1 MPLKKPNPFTEKNNM
16 KTINYVLTGLGGQ
29 GILFMTKVLATA
41 ALDKGYNILGAETH
55 GMAQRGGSVVSHLRI
70 GDARSS
76 LIRAGAADF
85 LLSMDESEAYRYLPY
100 LKKGGQLFANA
111 PSNQFPDE
119 RTTAY
124 LEGQNIKTWAM
135 EAAKT
140 AMVLGSSKST
150 NLAMVAFYAA
160 FDVGPLGAA
169 DLRAT
174 VDKMSPGPFNSTNLK
189 IFDACYETG
198 KQMAMGN

>member
-1 MPLKKPNPFTEKNNM
+1 M

-29 GILFMTKVLATA
+29 GILFMTKILATT
-41 ALDKGYNILGAETH
+41 ALNRGYNILGAETH

-85 LLSMDESEAYRYLPY
+85 LLSMDEFEAYRYLPY
-100 LKKGGQLFANA
+100 LKKGGTLFANA
-111 PSNQFPDE
+111 SAEHFPDD
-119 RTTAY
+119 RVAAY
-124 LEGQNIKTWAM
+124 LEKNEIEFKAM
-135 EAAKT
+135 EAAKK
-140 AMVLGSSKST
+140 AMELGSPKST

-160 FDVGPLGAA
+160 FGYGPLSSD

-174 VDKMSPGPFNSTNLK
+174 VDDMSPGPFKEKNLK
-189 IFDACYETG
+189 IFDSCFETG
-198 KQMAMGN
+198 RQMV

>member
-1 MPLKKPNPFTEKNNM
+1 M

-29 GILFMTKVLATA
+29 GILFMTKILATT
-41 ALDKGYNILGAETH
+41 ALNKGYNILGAETH

-100 LKKGGQLFANA
+100 LKKGGKLFANA
-111 PSNQFPDE
+111 SSKLFPDE
-119 RTTAY
+119 RVTAY
-124 LEGQNIKTWAM
+124 LEKNDIESRAM
-135 EAAKT
+135 EAAKK
-140 AMVLGSSKST
+140 AMELGSPKST

-160 FDVGPLGAA
+160 FGYGPLTAD
-169 DLRAT
+169 DLRVT
-174 VDKMSPGPFNSTNLK
+174 VDDMSPGPFKEKNLR
-189 IFDACYETG
+189 IFDVCFEAG
-198 KQMAMGN
+198 RQMV

>member
-1 MPLKKPNPFTEKNNM
+1 M

-29 GILFMTKVLATA
+29 GILFMTKILATA
-41 ALDKGYNILGAETH
+41 ALNKGYNILGAETH

-100 LKKGGQLFANA
+100 LKKGGKLFVNA
-111 PSNQFPDE
+111 PCDAFPDK
-119 RTTAY
+119 RVAVW
-124 LEGQNIKTWAM
+124 LEKNSIEPRAM
-135 EAAKT
+135 EASKK
-140 AMVLGSSKST
+140 AMELGSPRST

-160 FDVGPLGAA
+160 FGYGPLSTD

-174 VDKMSPGPFNSTNLK
+174 VDNMSPGPFKETNLR

-198 KQMAMGN
+198 RSMV

>member
-1 MPLKKPNPFTEKNNM
+1 M

-29 GILFMTKVLATA
+29 GILFMTKIFATA
-41 ALDKGYNILGAETH
+41 ALNKGYSILGAETH

-70 GDARSS
+70 GEARSS

-100 LKKGGQLFANA
+100 LKKGGKLFVNA
-111 PSNQFPDE
+111 PTDAFPNDKDGKVS
-119 RTTAY
+119 AY
-124 LEGQNIKTWAM
+124 LKKQDIEPFAM

-140 AMVLGSSKST
+140 AMELGGPRST

-160 FDVGPLGAA
+160 FGFGPLSAD
-169 DLRAT
+169 DLRTT
-174 VDKMSPGPFNSTNLK
+174 VDSMSPGPFKKTNLK
-189 IFDACYETG
+189 IFDTCYETG
-198 KQMAMGN
+198 KKMVSLN

>member
-1 MPLKKPNPFTEKNNM
+1 M

-29 GILFMTKVLATA
+29 GILFMTKILATT
-41 ALDKGYNILGAETH
+41 ALNKGYNILGAETH

-100 LKKGGQLFANA
+100 LKRDGKLFVNA
-111 PSNQFPDE
+111 PSNAFPDG
-119 RTTAY
+119 RVDAW
-124 LEGQNIKTWAM
+124 LKKMNIEPRAM
-135 EAAKT
+135 EASQK
-140 AMVLGSSKST
+140 AMELGSPRST
-150 NLAMVAFYAA
+150 NLAMVAFYSA
-160 FDVGPLGAA
+160 FGYGPLSKD

-174 VDKMSPGPFNSTNLK
+174 VDDMSPGPFKKTNLK
-189 IFDACYETG
+189 IFDVCYDTG
-198 KQMAMGN
+198 KSMV

>member
-1 MPLKKPNPFTEKNNM
+1 M

-29 GILFMTKVLATA
+29 GILFMTKIFATA
-41 ALDKGYNILGAETH
+41 ALNKGYSILGAETH

-70 GDARSS
+70 GEARSS

-100 LKKGGQLFANA
+100 LKKGGKLFANA
-111 PSNQFPDE
+111 PSDAFPDE
-119 RTTAY
+119 KVSAY
-124 LEGQNIKTWAM
+124 LKKQDIEPFAM

-140 AMVLGSSKST
+140 AMKLGGPRST

-160 FDVGPLGAA
+160 FGFGPLNAD
-169 DLRAT
+169 DLRTT
-174 VDKMSPGPFNSTNLK
+174 VDSMSPGPFKETNLK
-189 IFDACYETG
+189 IFDTCYETG
-198 KQMAMGN
+198 KNMI

>member
-1 MPLKKPNPFTEKNNM
+1 M

-29 GILFMTKVLATA
+29 GILFMTKVLATT
-41 ALDKGYNILGAETH
+41 ALNKGYNILGAETH

-100 LKKGGQLFANA
+100 LKKGGKLFANA
-111 PSNQFPDE
+111 PTDVFPDE
-119 RTTAY
+119 RVAPF
-124 LEGQNIKTWAM
+124 LEKNNIEPHAM
-135 EAAKT
+135 EAGKT
-140 AMVLGSSKST
+140 AMDLGSPRST

-160 FDVGPLGAA
+160 FDCGPLSAD

-174 VDKMSPGPFNSTNLK
+174 VDSMSPGPFKEKNLK
-189 IFDACYETG
+189 IFDACYDTG
-198 KQMAMGN
+198 RKMV